1 MSKQQCCLRGAGTLA
16 ALALLLLAGSAGAQ
30 ERKTLVNQKYVFQVS
45 YPADWKVE
53 RTMHPDP
60 FPKIED
66 FKAGRASLSGGVEVG
81 GDAQEPADWNAAW
94 FNQSQSGPPPT
105 PGVPFSFSVP
115 SILVYAHPAVATS
128 FDEFTAYLK
137 SLLGT
142 TGMELVS
149 SARVKTASGLEGYD
163 YVYHFTGGMMPTRL
177 VVFFKDGKRYGLTY
191 PEMEQKD
198 FDRFEQP
205 FSEMVRSFQILA
217 ASSGPAR

>member
-66 FKAGRASLSGGVEVG
+66 FKAGRAKLSGGIQIG
-81 GDAQEPADWNAAW
+81 GERQEPADWNAAW
-94 FNQSQSGPPPT
+94 FNQIQTGPPP
-105 PGVPFSFSVP
+105 GVPYSPSVP
-115 SILVYAHPAVATS
+115 SILVYAHPAAAMS
-128 FDEFTAYLK
+128 FEEFTAYFKEFVGLFR
-137 SLLGT
+137 
-142 TGMELVS
+142 MEVVL
-149 SARVKTASGLEGYD
+149 AGRVKTAGGMEGYE
-163 YVYHFTGGMMPTRL
+163 YVYKMGPVPTR
-177 VVFFKDGKRYGLTY
+177 VAIFFANGKRYGLMY
-191 PEMEQKD
+191 FEPEQKD

-205 FSEMVRSFQILA
+205 FGELVRSFQILA
-217 ASSGPAR
+217 APSGPAR